1 MPVAVTAIQK
11 KSGMLAT
18 SWLRDD
24 RPAVDLTETFTV
36 SRPSTTCF
44 YLEVE
49 AAPEV
54 LSKPRL
60 KLSSMAPWMRPCEG
74 RQSISRT
81 RGMEAW
87 FLASIR
93 VRAAH
98 LIYLACIPYMYDVS
112 TVHIITTG
120 GAILIQRSGQSFI
133 EAPTAGTQKSCSLL
147 AMVMIMMLACSSW
160 RVPIGGNARAGTVA
174 GHDGNAMQ

>member
-60 KLSSMAPWMRPCEG
+60 KLSSMAPWMRQCEG
-74 RQSISRT
+74 RYRVHVGWKHGSWQVSECEQLILST
-81 RGMEAW
+81 LPV
-87 FLASIR
+87 FLTCMM
-93 VRAAH
+93 
-98 LIYLACIPYMYDVS
+98 YL
-112 TVHIITTG
+112 HIITTG
-120 GAILIQRSGQSFI
+120 GAILIQRSGQFFV
-133 EAPTAGTQKSCSLL
+133 EAPTAGTQKSCP
-147 AMVMIMMLACSSW
+147 C
-160 RVPIGGNARAGTVA
+160 
-174 GHDGNAMQ
+174 

>member
-11 KSGMLAT
+11 KSGMPAT

-74 RQSISRT
+74 PKVDIAYTWDGSMVLGKCQS
-81 RGMEAW
+81 
-87 FLASIR
+87 ASSSS
-93 VRAAH
+93 
-98 LIYLACIPYMYDVS
+98 YLPCLY
-112 TVHIITTG
+112 
-120 GAILIQRSGQSFI
+120 
-133 EAPTAGTQKSCSLL
+133 SLH
-147 AMVMIMMLACSSW
+147 V
-160 RVPIGGNARAGTVA
+160 
-174 GHDGNAMQ
+174 

>member
-24 RPAVDLTETFTV
+24 GPAVDLTETFTV

-44 YLEVE
+44 YLQVE

-74 RQSISRT
+74 PKVDIAYTWDGSMVLGSDGDGDGDDV
-81 RGMEAW
+81 GMLE
-87 FLASIR
+87 
-93 VRAAH
+93 
-98 LIYLACIPYMYDVS
+98 
-112 TVHIITTG
+112 
-120 GAILIQRSGQSFI
+120 
-133 EAPTAGTQKSCSLL
+133 
-147 AMVMIMMLACSSW
+147 
-160 RVPIGGNARAGTVA
+160 VPIGGNARAGTVA

>member
-36 SRPSTTCF
+36 SRPGTTCF

-74 RQSISRT
+74 PKVDIAYTWDGSMVLGKCQSAR
-81 RGMEAW
+81 
-87 FLASIR
+87 L
-93 VRAAH
+93 RAAH

-112 TVHIITTG
+112 TYHHHGRRHSHPAVRS
-120 GAILIQRSGQSFI
+120 IL
-133 EAPTAGTQKSCSLL
+133 
-147 AMVMIMMLACSSW
+147 
-160 RVPIGGNARAGTVA
+160 
-174 GHDGNAMQ
+174 H